1 MNSRVKSTYNEEREM
16 RRRNRNNK
24 KGSGNGRDIR
34 RRTNLIPASPSGVP
48 FMMAWIM
55 FRSVIGMVVFMNGK
69 V

>member
-1 MNSRVKSTYNEEREM
+1 VNSGVKSTYNEEREM

-24 KGSGNGRDIR
+24 KGRRKGKNIR

-48 FMMAWIM
+48 FIIAWIV
-55 FRSVIGMVVFMNGK
+55 FRSIIRMVVFMNRK